1 MALAFAEALL
11 FKRRKTF
18 AKLMVNIC
26 CYEFWTLFGL
36 LIVAQ
41 IETSCFL
48 CIHSLTTVADTLEI
62 SSYFNKLSV
71 RYHNYHIRIGR
82 IKAF

>member
-26 CYEFWTLFGL
+26 CYGFWTLLGL

-41 IETSCFL
+41 IETSCFF
-48 CIHSLTTVADTLEI
+48 CIHSMTTVEETLEI
-62 SSYFNKLSV
+62 AYYFLCV
-71 RYHNYHIRIGR
+71 II
-82 IKAF
+82 